1 MGSILDISCSEC
13 RYNNEYFLGVGEF
26 FGERENKSIAIVN
39 KIAGV
44 DKSEIIIEESS
55 IQVFRCFGCN
65 SLFNKL
71 EISYRIKNRLPVLY
85 NILYECNKC
94 RQPLY
99 PLFNDNVFCIRHS
112 CDERSDSGENIR
124 SGNGYELDYYENVLK
139 DIPCYKCG
147 KRNIYLSG
155 WGIFD

>member
-13 RYNNEYFLGVGEF
+13 NYKNEYFLGVGEF
-26 FGERENKSIAIVN
+26 FREREIKSIALVN
-39 KIAGV
+39 RLAGI
-44 DKSEIIIEESS
+44 SRSQIIIEECSTQ
-55 IQVFRCFGCN
+55 IFRCFGCN

-71 EISYRIKNRLPVLY
+71 EITFRIKDSLPALH

-94 RQPLY
+94 RLPLY
-99 PLFNDNVFCIRHS
+99 PVFSDNVFYMRHS
-112 CDERSDSGENIR
+112 CERKSSGDRFKFN
-124 SGNGYELDYYENVLK
+124 NDYEFDYYENVLK

-155 WGIFD
+155 WGLFD

>member
-13 RYNNEYFLGVGEF
+13 NYMNEYFLGIGEF
-26 FGERENKSIAIVN
+26 FKERENKSIAIVN
-39 KIAGV
+39 KLAGI
-44 DKSEIIIEESS
+44 DKSKIIIKESS

-71 EISYRIKNRLPVLY
+71 EISFRIKDNLQALY
-85 NILYECNKC
+85 NVLYECNKC
-94 RQPLY
+94 RLPLY
-99 PLFNDNVFCIRHS
+99 PVFSDNIFYMRHCCEEKS
-112 CDERSDSGENIR
+112 CLNNFSNEFEFG
-124 SGNGYELDYYENVLK
+124 YYENVLK

-155 WGIFD
+155 WGFFD